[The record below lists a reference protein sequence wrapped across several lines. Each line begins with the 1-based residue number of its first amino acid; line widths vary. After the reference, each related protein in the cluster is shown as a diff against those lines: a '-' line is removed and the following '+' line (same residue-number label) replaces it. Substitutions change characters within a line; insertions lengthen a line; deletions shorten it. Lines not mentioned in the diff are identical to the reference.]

1 MGLSWVHVLLI
12 ILIVLILFG
21 AEKLPELGRSLGKA
35 MAEFKKGLKEGG
47 EENSAPPK
55 KTRKAA
61 KKKKK

>member
-1 MGLSWVHVLLI
+1 MGLSWGHVLLI
-12 ILIVLILFG
+12 ILVVLLLFG

-47 EENSAPPK
+47 EEDAAPAK
-55 KTRKAA
+55 KSGRPG